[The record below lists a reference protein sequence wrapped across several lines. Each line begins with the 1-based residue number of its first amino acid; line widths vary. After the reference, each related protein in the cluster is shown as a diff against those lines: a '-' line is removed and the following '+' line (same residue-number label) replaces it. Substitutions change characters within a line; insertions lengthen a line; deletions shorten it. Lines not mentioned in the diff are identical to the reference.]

1 MSDDARGEI
10 LMACQAICLLLGAE
24 ALMRIRD
31 ALDEPGLAEARR
43 LWLDGHRRQLGPLLD
58 ILAEVRP

>member
-1 MSDDARGEI
+1 
-10 LMACQAICLLLGAE
+10 MACQAICLLLGAE

-31 ALDEPGLAEARR
+31 SLDEPGLTEARR